1 MKTERKRHTGLV
13 ILCVILVLL
22 VLIAAAPFLYDAAA
36 GFDDYDDPAALIAAN
51 AAPMDL
57 TADSGWGVTVRLDK
71 ADIYT
76 LAEQQGVMEQ
86 LTAQLSGL
94 TDDRLKLE
102 KYAYSLDGDR
112 VELRVK
118 VKLFG
123 FLPIQLRAEA
133 DLTLTPGSVTLVPK
147 GLYYGKWISLPMEK
161 LASFAGA
168 EALLEG
174 FTYDFSDLAAPLGI
188 DSIKAENDGLTLHS
202 VLAKAAAEALAA
214 AGPTD
219 SARVLALMSE
229 TVPPEITAVCS
240 GDLSV
245 LSEGITDMDGLFD
258 ALTRLAAVSR
268 AGTAAALLPLPEEL
282 FGQTVEPEAVQALQA
297 EYSAMPEAALERYE
311 QALNGLRDSYKQK
324 EYTLTRDFLRS
335 ADGLSAESALPE
347 DWGARIVLQY
357 NREFESIVRANDG
370 VFSAGLQKWLVLP
383 NPSIYALKRD
393 AWASLPNVPGVEV
406 FDLTLAL
413 RLPDGTPALIF
424 DTAEGQ
430 FAVNTIPET
439 LYQELLSAER
449 LPVLCAS
456 DVPRPERSEWIWL
469 PSRTEARS
477 DVYFMLGAENETK

>member
-36 GFDDYDDPAALIAAN
+36 GFGNYDDPAALIAAN

-71 ADIYT
+71 ADLYT

-86 LTAQLSGL
+86 LTSQLSGL

-112 VELRVK
+112 AELRVK

-133 DLTLTPGSVTLVPK
+133 ELTLTPGSVTLVPK

-174 FTYDFSDLAAPLGI
+174 FTYDYSDLTGILGI
-188 DSIKAENDGLTLHS
+188 DSLKAENDGLTLHS
-202 VLAKAAAEALAA
+202 VLAKMAAEALAA

-219 SARVLALMSE
+219 SAQVLALLGE
-229 TVPPEITAVCS
+229 TVLPEITAVCS
-240 GDLSV
+240 GDPGV

-268 AGTAAALLPLPEEL
+268 AGMMAQLTLPEEL
-282 FGQTVEPEAVQALQA
+282 SVRRWSRRPC
-297 EYSAMPEAALERYE
+297 R
-311 QALNGLRDSYKQK
+311 RC
-324 EYTLTRDFLRS
+324 RRS
-335 ADGLSAESALPE
+335 
-347 DWGARIVLQY
+347 
-357 NREFESIVRANDG
+357 
-370 VFSAGLQKWLVLP
+370 
-383 NPSIYALKRD
+383 
-393 AWASLPNVPGVEV
+393 
-406 FDLTLAL
+406 
-413 RLPDGTPALIF
+413 
-424 DTAEGQ
+424 
-430 FAVNTIPET
+430 IP
-439 LYQELLSAER
+439 
-449 LPVLCAS
+449 P
-456 DVPRPERSEWIWL
+456 
-469 PSRTEARS
+469 
-477 DVYFMLGAENETK
+477 